1 MNETLT
7 LNDGTILEG
16 STALQ
21 VDSNLFIYI
30 RNGSGIRD
38 VFEQLI
44 EPEKTGRIAAEQ
56 YGTETIYDGYT
67 RLMSVRDEGNGQIT
81 AVLRRT

>member
-7 LNDGTILEG
+7 LNDGTIIEG
-16 STALQ
+16 GTVLQ
-21 VDSNLFIYI
+21 VDLNLFVYI
-30 RNGSGIRD
+30 QNGSGIRD

-44 EPEKTGRIAAEQ
+44 EPEKTVRITAEQ
-56 YGTETIYDGYT
+56 YGKETIYDGYT

-81 AVLRRT
+81 AVLRRA